1 MRSVVLAG
9 LAFVIA
15 SCGSPDPAPQTA
27 ETAAAATHAAEASP
41 AKAHRTTDG
50 PTPTSDLPQVSKP
63 IAETSVES
71 GVLIKALGTEPFWA
85 INVMLG
91 YLTYRTPEAP
101 GWTTVKTE
109 LSEQDGGLR
118 YTGKLNGK
126 DLVLTISKGTCSDGM
141 SDNVYPLTATLTIGT
156 EKLRGCAKPN

>member
-1 MRSVVLAG
+1 MRSVGLAG

-41 AKAHRTTDG
+41 AKAQRTTDG
-50 PTPTSDLPQVSKP
+50 PTPPSDVPQVSKSQ
-63 IAETSVES
+63 AETSVES

-101 GWTTVKTE
+101 GWTTVKTK
-109 LSEQDGGLR
+109 LSEQDARKVHVGRPRFSGSLDLSM
-118 YTGKLNGK
+118 TGR
-126 DLVLTISKGTCSDGM
+126 CSG
-141 SDNVYPLTATLTIGT
+141 
-156 EKLRGCAKPN
+156 